1 MSILKTQKDEQ
12 EYKEMHNDLFYLLYE
27 TYQTYYTLLH
37 YDNFISKLHKNF
49 SNSIPFIKSIS
60 EIVVCFVL

>member
-1 MSILKTQKDEQ
+1 MSILKTPKDEQ

-37 YDNFISKLHKNF
+37 YDNFIKDKKYGFYEKTSWAYE
-49 SNSIPFIKSIS
+49 S
-60 EIVVCFVL
+60 V